1 MCLKKKSLRRFEMS
15 SKNSNNQHLFF
26 VDPALDQT
34 YSYAQFES
42 DLRDPQEIA
51 DVDSP
56 YATICQLV
64 SNLVRHNDFIF
75 ENGQVATACLA
86 SPEFTSNCD
95 LWSSILESRSTIRL
109 TTSGTTGTSKSVFHT
124 IKTLTRGVRVGPHH
138 ENDVWALAYPIGHL
152 SGIQV
157 LFQALCNRN
166 TIVQLF
172 GLPPEACHFA
182 IERYSLTHLSCTP
195 TFLKL
200 LAGGAHSHSTVRRLT
215 TGGERYEKSTTQTM
229 SRLFPNAKHRNIYAL
244 TEVGN
249 LLIANGEE
257 FSIPAEL
264 KSLVRI
270 MNGNLAIHQSLMA
283 ISIKPHELR
292 DENESFQSNQSSHEI
307 DTEWYVT
314 GDLVEVIS
322 DAPLTFK
329 FLARDDDIINVGGYK
344 VVPQQV
350 EAKLIAFPAIQQA
363 VVFGKKNS
371 VTGQFVV
378 CKVVVEP
385 GYDFDPV
392 TIRQQLAKR
401 LPRYAVPRVFAVVDS
416 LPMTSTGKLSRR
428 DDED

>member
-1 MCLKKKSLRRFEMS
+1 MS
-15 SKNSNNQHLFF
+15 SKNSNNQHPFF

-42 DLRDPQEIA
+42 DLRNPQEST
-51 DVDSP
+51 DSDSP
-56 YATICQLV
+56 YAVICQFV
-64 SNLVRHNDFIF
+64 ANLFRHNDFMF
-75 ENGQVATACLA
+75 ENGQMTTTAGPVGSKLR
-86 SPEFTSNCD
+86 SHFD
-95 LWSSILESRSTIRL
+95 LCSSMFESRSTIRL
-109 TTSGTTGTSKSVFHT
+109 TTSGTTGAPKPVFHT
-124 IKTLTRGVRVGPHH
+124 IKTLARGVRTGSHH
-138 ENDVWALAYPIGHL
+138 ENDVWGLAYPIGHL

-172 GLPPEACHFA
+172 GLAPEAAHRA
-182 IERYSLTHLSCTP
+182 IERYGLTHLSCTP

-200 LAGGAHSHSTVRRLT
+200 LAGGAHPHPSVRRLT
-215 TGGERYEKSTTQTM
+215 TGGERCEKSTTQVI

-249 LLIANGEE
+249 LLIANGEK

-264 KSLVRI
+264 QSLVKI
-270 MNGNLAIHQSLMA
+270 VNGSLAIHPSLMA
-283 ISIKPHELR
+283 NVIKPHESR
-292 DENESFQSNQSSHEI
+292 NENENFQSNQSSHEI

-322 DAPLTFK
+322 DAPLTFR

-371 VTGQFVV
+371 VTGQLVV
-378 CKVVVEP
+378 CNVVVDPE
-385 GYDFDPV
+385 YDFDPV
-392 TIRQQLAKR
+392 TIRQQLTEL
-401 LPRYAVPRVFAVVDS
+401 LPHYAVPRVFTVVES

-428 DDED
+428 DNGN

>member
-1 MCLKKKSLRRFEMS
+1 MKKEQLLRFEMS

-26 VDPALDQT
+26 VDPALDRT

-42 DLRDPQEIA
+42 DLRNPQGITNA
-51 DVDSP
+51 DSP
-56 YATICQLV
+56 YAVICQLV
-64 SNLVRHNDFIF
+64 ANLVRHNDFMF
-75 ENGQVATACLA
+75 ENGKVTTASGPVGSELTSHLDWRSSMLA
-86 SPEFTSNCD
+86 
-95 LWSSILESRSTIRL
+95 SRSTIRL
-109 TTSGTTGTSKSVFHT
+109 TTSGTTGKPKFVFHT
-124 IKTLTRGVRVGPHH
+124 IKSLTRGVRTGRHH

-166 TIVQLF
+166 TIVKLF
-172 GLPPEACHFA
+172 GLPPKASHLA
-182 IERYSLTHLSCTP
+182 IARYGLTHLSCTP

-200 LAGGAHSHSTVRRLT
+200 LAGRAHSHPTVRRLT
-215 TGGERYEKSTTQTM
+215 TGGESCEKSTTQM
-229 SRLFPNAKHRNIYAL
+229 VSRLFPNAKHRNIYAL

-257 FSIPAEL
+257 FSIPANL
-264 KSLVRI
+264 QSLVKI
-270 MNGNLAIHQSLMA
+270 MNGSLAIHQSLMA
-283 ISIKPHELR
+283 NAIKPHESR
-292 DENESFQSNQSSHEI
+292 DENENFQSNHSSHEI

-371 VTGQFVV
+371 VTGQLVV
-378 CKVVVEP
+378 CNVVVNP
-385 GYDFDPV
+385 GYEFDPV
-392 TIRQQLAKR
+392 TIRQQLAEL
-401 LPRYAVPRVFAVVDS
+401 LPRYAIPRVFTVVDS

-428 DDED
+428 DVED

>member
-1 MCLKKKSLRRFEMS
+1 MS
-15 SKNSNNQHLFF
+15 SINSNNQQLFF
-26 VDPALDQT
+26 ADPALDRT

-42 DLRDPQEIA
+42 DLRNPQEITDA
-51 DVDSP
+51 DSP
-56 YATICQLV
+56 YALICQFV
-64 SNLVRHNDFIF
+64 ANIVRHNDFMF
-75 ENGQVATACLA
+75 EDGQVTTAAGPDGSELA
-86 SPEFTSNCD
+86 SPLD
-95 LWSSILESRSTIRL
+95 LCSSMFESSSTIRL
-109 TTSGTTGTSKSVFHT
+109 TTSGTTGTPKSVFHT
-124 IKTLTRGVRVGPHH
+124 IKTLTRGVRTGLHH
-138 ENDVWALAYPIGHL
+138 ENDVWGLAYPTGHL

-172 GLPPEACHFA
+172 GLRPEVSHLA
-182 IERYSLTHLSCTP
+182 IERYGLTHLSCTP

-200 LAGGAHSHSTVRRLT
+200 IAGGAHSHPSVRRLT
-215 TGGERYEKSTTQTM
+215 TGGERYEKSTTQTV

-249 LLIANGEE
+249 LLITNGEE

-264 KSLVRI
+264 QSLVNI
-270 MNGNLAIHQSLMA
+270 VNGSLAIHPSLMA
-283 ISIKPHELR
+283 NAIKPHESR
-292 DENESFQSNQSSHEI
+292 DENDSFQSNHSFHEI

-322 DAPLTFK
+322 DAPVTFR

-344 VVPQQV
+344 VIPQQV

-371 VTGQFVV
+371 VTGQIVV
-378 CKVVVEP
+378 SKVVVEP
-385 GYDFDPV
+385 GRDFDPV
-392 TIRQQLAKR
+392 NIRQQLAEL
-401 LPRYAVPRVFAVVDS
+401 LPRYAVPRVFTVVDS

-428 DDED
+428 DDGN